1 MAMTLRLD
9 PDQDRL
15 LQELADAQG
24 ISKQEAASR
33 AIVETAERR
42 LHSAQVSQLSSRA
55 RERYA
60 DVLRRLGE

>member
-1 MAMTLRLD
+1 MTLRLD

-24 ISKQEAASR
+24 LSKQEAASR
-33 AIVETAERR
+33 AIVETAQRH
-42 LHSAQVSQLSSRA
+42 LHAARVSELSERA
-55 RERYA
+55 RDRYA